1 MVNSPFKGYLLKAID
16 TDTILSGEYIETT
29 TWKSTPNQREE
40 IKAWRD
46 DNTRDLTRI
55 TAKGKKSIFSFSTV
69 AGMNLEQK
77 MAFQKFFTD
86 AEDNAEER
94 KIHLQYWNDEDNT
107 YKTGYFYRPNMEFT
121 IQEYTDDDI
130 IYDTMNFD
138 FVEY

>member
-94 KIHLQYWNDEDNT
+94 KIHLQYWNDEDNA

>member
-1 MVNSPFKGYLLKAID
+1 MNSSPFKGYLLKAID

-69 AGMNLEQK
+69 SGMNLEQK

>member
-86 AEDNAEER
+86 AEDNVEER
-94 KIHLQYWNDEDNT
+94 KIHLQYWNDEDNA

>member
-94 KIHLQYWNDEDNT
+94 KIHLQYWNDENNA